1 MRLYFILFPIL
12 FPCISFQE
20 TRISPSLSGPEHCEG
35 TAINLIE
42 MAKSLPKGASIRLP
56 ITIQQMNPLGGLT
69 ATLGEQPI
77 ELIDMTS
84 MGLSTFENVT
94 DGQTVWMDGQWGTII
109 DQPDLNGAQVSRF
122 SVVAVGDTVPANTPL
137 TLMRLNGKLNCA
149 TP

>member
-20 TRISPSLSGPEHCEG
+20 TRISPSLTGPEHCEG

-42 MAKSLPKGASIRLP
+42 LAKSLPKGASIRLP
-56 ITIQQMNPLGGLT
+56 ITIQQVNPLGGLT

-84 MGLSTFENVT
+84 MGLSAFDNVT
-94 DGQTVWMDGQWGTII
+94 DGQTIWMDGQWGALVEL
-109 DQPDLNGAQVSRF
+109 PELNGPQTSKY
-122 SVVAVGDTVPANTPL
+122 SVVAVGETVPANTPL
-137 TLMRLNGKLNCA
+137 IMIRLDGKLNCEK
-149 TP
+149 P